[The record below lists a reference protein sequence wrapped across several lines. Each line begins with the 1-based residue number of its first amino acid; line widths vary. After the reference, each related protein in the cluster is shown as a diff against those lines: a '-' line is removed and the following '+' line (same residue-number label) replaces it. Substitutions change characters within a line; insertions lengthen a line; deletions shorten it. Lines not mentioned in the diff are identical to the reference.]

1 MAMFVLA
8 AMTKLD
14 TAASTT
20 TPVSYGAVDVANLP
34 LLLPFQIRNPT
45 ESALITALMNEQHA
59 SETLVAAMKREETL
73 RTELQKAASS
83 SLDDKNEN
91 ANTVNRNAS
100 SSSSPASGVCA
111 KATKKTGCG
120 GNATANNSKKKG
132 KSAKTV
138 VLMKTIQNQIQVQ
151 QHVVTQCQQNLASA
165 SNWTRAMV
173 QAEYSKRAV
182 VLDPESQQYR
192 DLEEAYLFF
201 SARVGKNDGVPTD
214 EPDEFYHELRIAYV
228 KEMLPVMKKVGS
240 RGDTTRESIA
250 ALPYVRQFQ
259 CDVRLLHAFR
269 DELHQLAIAQGL
281 RARFNQNR
289 DPVKS
294 KILHLVEEVRRR
306 KEAETSE
313 LVRKWYRRRS
323 VKLHPDK
330 NGEVSGSQHLKGRL
344 LAMSP
349 PVSTRSLCILSLFDA
364 NSKCDQHLKSSLM
377 RAMSSPKSSSDR
389 IILVICST

>member
-14 TAASTT
+14 TASTT

-91 ANTVNRNAS
+91 ANTANKNT
-100 SSSSPASGVCA
+100 SSSSPAGGVCA
-111 KATKKTGCG
+111 TATKKSGCG
-120 GNATANNSKKKG
+120 SNATANNSKKKG

-151 QHVVTQCQQNLASA
+151 QHVVTQCQQKLASA

-173 QAEYSKRAV
+173 QAEYSKLAV
-182 VLDPESQQYR
+182 VLDPESQQYH

-269 DELHQLAIAQGL
+269 DELHQLAISQVL
-281 RARFNQNR
+281 RARFNQTR
-289 DPVKS
+289 DPVKC
-294 KILHLVEEVRRR
+294 KILHLVEEARRR

-349 PVSTRSLCILSLFDA
+349 PVSIHSVCILLLFDA